1 MTLKQNEH
9 TFSEFT
15 LTCRFENLAFRL
27 KLCFNFGDDKKL
39 LLIELL
45 SDKKK
50 EKIKR
55 LKYLLLSLLTHIS
68 LSIA

>member
-50 EKIKR
+50 KR
-55 LKYLLLSLLTHIS
+55 LKG
-68 LSIA
+68 